1 MLLEKLKN
9 EQLAARKN
17 KEAVA
22 VSLLT
27 TLYSEAVNVG
37 KNDGNRQT
45 TDDEVISVVKKFIK
59 SAMENKEIYTKSS
72 NLEKLSLITQELV
85 LLQEYLPETV
95 SDEKIKLA
103 TLKIIADLSLPK
115 NSASMGRIMKELKSQ
130 FGSSLDGGV
139 ASKLIKELLSS

>member
-9 EQLAARKN
+9 EQLTARKD
-17 KEAVA
+17 KKVVA

-59 SAMENKEIYTKSS
+59 SAMENKEIYTKSANS
-72 NLEKLSLITQELV
+72 EKLALIEQELS
-85 LLQEYLPETV
+85 LLQKYLPIAV
-95 SDEKIKLA
+95 DDAAIKLA
-103 TLKIIADLSLPK
+103 ALKIIENLALPRD
-115 NSASMGRIMKELKSQ
+115 SGSMGRIMKELKAQ
-130 FGSSLDGGV
+130 FGSSLDGAS
-139 ASKLIKELLSS
+139 ASKVIKQVLSS